1 MQNTLNTLQ
10 RDTYITWFIQ
20 TMGYIHIEISIP
32 FIIVQKDE
40 GRQPAEMLLHFLFTL
55 SQ

>member
-20 TMGYIHIEISIP
+20 MMGYVHKEIASPSIT
-32 FIIVQKDE
+32 VHKDE
-40 GRQPAEMLLHFLFTL
+40 GIQPATKPLHFLFTL
-55 SQ
+55 S